1 MPCVSLYRSCWLRSL
16 SAEAALLSVL
26 LCKHSRRNT
35 TLCAYQNHSCGWSSF
50 TCRFSGPYNHS
61 RTEPKWDL
69 YGLGLADTTCAK
81 KPMQKW
87 SPRFGSLTSVCL
99 TAFQVLFLKHRWEA
113 GKCLLCHV
121 KGVERRRA
129 IFTKGLK
136 ASSMTGSICPK
147 IQNVIL
153 SFPLS
158 SKSRNTQ

>member
-1 MPCVSLYRSCWLRSL
+1 MSLYRSCWLRSL
-16 SAEAALLSVL
+16 GTQAALLSVL

-61 RTEPKWDL
+61 RMEPKRDL
-69 YGLGLADTTCAK
+69 YGLGLANTTLCKEAHAEVESK
-81 KPMQKW
+81 AW
-87 SPRFGSLTSVCL
+87 LSDSVCL

-121 KGVERRRA
+121 KGVERCRA

-136 ASSMTGSICPK
+136 TSSITGSICPK

-153 SFPLS
+153 RSPLS
-158 SKSRNTQ
+158 SKL